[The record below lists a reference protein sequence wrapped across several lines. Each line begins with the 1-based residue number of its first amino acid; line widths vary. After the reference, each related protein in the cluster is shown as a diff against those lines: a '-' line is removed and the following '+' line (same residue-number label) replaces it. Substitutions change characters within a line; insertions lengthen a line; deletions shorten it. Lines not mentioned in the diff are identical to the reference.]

1 MLRVG
6 LIQMRCEKAAIEENL
21 RTIGA
26 YLDEASVRAMDV
38 VGFPE
43 MSITGYVVPAKY
55 PEAVVDLDGAEV
67 RAFLALTERH
77 AALVFAGIVE
87 RNPGGKPFI
96 TQILAQRGRLLGVY
110 RKITI
115 LDEEVDWFSPG
126 QGGVLVTACGPHAVG
141 LAICA
146 DIGNEEVFAAC
157 RRKGA
162 DVVLELAA
170 PGLYGEQA
178 QRNWAS
184 GYAWWEGE
192 CRTRLGGYAA
202 RHSLWIC
209 VATQAGRTVDED
221 FPGGGYVFDPTG
233 ARRFA
238 TGTWQPGSA
247 YVAIDFESQQVVSL
261 DVRQG
266 HP

>member
-1 MLRVG
+1 MVRIG
-6 LIQMRCEKAAIEENL
+6 LIQMRCEKAAIEQNL

-26 YLDEASVRAMDV
+26 YLDEASARAMDV

-43 MSITGYVVPAKY
+43 MSITGYVVPTKY
-55 PEAVVDLDGAEV
+55 PEAVVDLDGPEV

-115 LDEEVDWFSPG
+115 KDDEADWFSPG
-126 QGGVLVTACGPHAVG
+126 QGGVLVTACRTHTVG

-146 DIGNEEVFAAC
+146 DIHNEAVFAEC

-170 PGLYGEQA
+170 PGLYGEQS
-178 QRNWAS
+178 QRNWGS

-192 CRTRLGGYAA
+192 CQTWLGGYAA
-202 RHSLWIC
+202 RHGLWIC

-221 FPGGGYVFDPTG
+221 FPGGGYVFGPTG
-233 ARRFA
+233 ERLYA
-238 TGTWQPGSA
+238 TSSWCPGA
-247 YVAIDFESQQVVSL
+247 VYVQL
-261 DVRQG
+261 DLDRGRLTLVEER
-266 HP
+266 